1 MPGASRT
8 AHFSRPIPQRVTRKC
23 HAWSPPCSEVG
34 NRCPRSA
41 EPVAAPAAVREATA
55 APPTTNSTPLIFCH
69 AGAMCHCRRDDSTV
83 ATPRR
88 DAGTVID
95 RRLADSAN
103 RRGRTPHCCRGA
115 LYALLQ
121 TKPPH
126 RTVSRFQ
133 CGIVLSTCP
142 PESGRSPR
150 SPRSDSIRA
159 TRSDREKIA
168 QDDDEQL
175 FSGTNGDA
183 RQTFV

>member
-8 AHFSRPIPQRVTRKC
+8 AHFSRPIPQRVTRRC
-23 HAWSPPCSEVG
+23 HAWSPPCCEVG

-55 APPTTNSTPLIFCH
+55 APPTANGAPLIFCH

-88 DAGTVID
+88 DAGTVIE
-95 RRLADSAN
+95 RRLDEPARAH
-103 RRGRTPHCCRGA
+103 T
-115 LYALLQ
+115 ALLPGCSLRSPADQ
-121 TKPPH
+121 AAA
-126 RTVSRFQ
+126 Q
-133 CGIVLSTCP
+133 DGIEIPVWYVLPTCP

-150 SPRSDSIRA
+150 SDSILA

-168 QDDDEQL
+168 LDDDEQL